1 MDINDC
7 GVPKTVAFNVAFE
20 EIHQVAVK
28 NKDKEDKFKT
38 WNNETSACNGRKD
51 LVCILGPQAT
61 YRDF

>member
-38 WNNETSACNGRKD
+38 
-51 LVCILGPQAT
+51 
-61 YRDF
+61 